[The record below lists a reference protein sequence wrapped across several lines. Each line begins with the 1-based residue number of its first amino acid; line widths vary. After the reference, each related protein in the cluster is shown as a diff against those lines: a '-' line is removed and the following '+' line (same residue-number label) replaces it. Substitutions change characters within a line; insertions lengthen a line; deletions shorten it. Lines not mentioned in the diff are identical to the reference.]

1 MGIFFFCSKRFGGQ
15 HFGGVP
21 FLTCCLLLYVSAP
34 MAVRNLSVLKAT
46 EKGDWAPDPE
56 TEPEGYHDFSVPM
69 DMRNPRKVHL
79 LISLLRI

>member
-1 MGIFFFCSKRFGGQ
+1 MRGT
-15 HFGGVP
+15 
-21 FLTCCLLLYVSAP
+21 FLTCCLLLYVFAP

-56 TEPEGYHDFSVPM
+56 GHPEGYHDFSVPM
-69 DMRNPRKVHL
+69 GMRNPRKVHL